1 MCLAKVYEAEKGD
14 EPVLED
20 VAYMMIDG
28 DRVEVATLFGD
39 RKVFQGKVK
48 EIDFMRS
55 RVQLAT
61 E

>member
-1 MCLAKVYEAEKGD
+1 MCLAKVYEVKSD
-14 EPVLED
+14 EAILED
-20 VAYMMIDG
+20 VAYMIIDG

-48 EIDFMRS
+48 EIDFMKS
-55 RVQLAT
+55 RVQLAA